1 MEKIA
6 IVTIATGKYISLFEN
21 LKSTIFDKFLV
32 DHEKTIFLYTDCD
45 YPETINVKVK
55 KILHLPWPL
64 NTILRFNYF
73 NTVIDEL
80 KQYDLIYYM
89 DSDIIVN
96 DLIDDEIIPKHN
108 EIIAVQHY
116 WYENLIGTYETK
128 NEKSTAYVDENNLSV
143 GQYCQACF
151 FGAKTIDFIKMNST
165 LNKNVIQD
173 FKNNTIAIWHDES
186 HLNKYLLNVPC
197 KRLHSG
203 YAHPSVYD
211 NILNKNIVKLLHKNS
226 NGII

>member
-1 MEKIA
+1 MRNLLLVALLLFTNISFGQSET
-6 IVTIATGKYISLFEN
+6 TIT
-21 LKSTIFDKFLV
+21 
-32 DHEKTIFLYTDCD
+32 
-45 YPETINVKVK
+45 
-55 KILHLPWPL
+55 
-64 NTILRFNYF
+64 
-73 NTVIDEL
+73 
-80 KQYDLIYYM
+80 
-89 DSDIIVN
+89 
-96 DLIDDEIIPKHN
+96 
-108 EIIAVQHY
+108 
-116 WYENLIGTYETK
+116 
-128 NEKSTAYVDENNLSV
+128 
-143 GQYCQACF
+143 
-151 FGAKTIDFIKMNST
+151 TIDFIKMNST